1 MSIVVGYIDTPEGNA
16 ALDHAVAE
24 AKLRGERLVVL
35 HSAVGGSGQSPEE
48 ALANAEAIRAVEERL
63 ELEKVDYSTH
73 DFVRGNTPAQDV
85 MAAVRD
91 HGGTMIVIGIRT
103 RSATG
108 KLLLGSNTLDILH
121 DTTVPVLCV
130 KASGS

>member
-1 MSIVVGYIDTPEGNA
+1 MSEKGSAEMSIVVGYIDTPEGNA

-24 AKLRGERLVVL
+24 AKLRGQRLVVL

-48 ALANAEAIRAVEERL
+48 ALANAEAIEAVEERL
-63 ELEKVDYSTH
+63 QAEGLDYSTH
-73 DFVRGNTPAQDV
+73 DYVRGNTPAQDV

-103 RSATG
+103 RESCCSARTP
-108 KLLLGSNTLDILH
+108 STSC
-121 DTTVPVLCV
+121 TTP
-130 KASGS
+130 ASRCCA

>member
-48 ALANAEAIRAVEERL
+48 ALANAEAIAAVEERL
-63 ELEKVDYSTH
+63 RRRASITRHTITCV
-73 DFVRGNTPAQDV
+73 
-85 MAAVRD
+85 
-91 HGGTMIVIGIRT
+91 GTRLPRMSWL
-103 RSATG
+103 RSV
-108 KLLLGSNTLDILH
+108 
-121 DTTVPVLCV
+121 TTAEP
-130 KASGS
+130 